1 VTHAAEALVL
11 GDGLVV
17 LGLGEVGLGEPGLVL
32 GDGLVVLGLGEVGLG
47 EPGLGLGDGTVAL
60 GLGESELDE
69 SELGLEDGTVLL
81 GLGELALG
89 DSELDDGDGEAEVA
103 FGLGDVLGECSA
115 ALWVSGSQ
123 PVSMTMA
130 ADTTSAGQIRF
141 SFTSSSFAC
150 RRPNLGHR
158 PAAPVK
164 TR

>member
-1 VTHAAEALVL
+1 VTHAAEA
-11 GDGLVV
+11 
-17 LGLGEVGLGEPGLVL
+17 LVL

-60 GLGESELDE
+60 GLGESELDESELGE